1 MHKLVNLSD
10 QKWIYKQEKSKSE
23 SSNFGR
29 KMTKSGALTKENSI
43 QHRKNMFFT
52 QIEAF
57 WASLKKNL
65 VVKFFKS
72 GLWPPGNRRNLSIHD
87 FFFWKKKNWIT
98 QKWIFEIF
106 AFFRSNF
113 LEKRVFPGPLVYK
126 NHSIPSWLSYFALT
140 SQPEWPKGKI

>member
-1 MHKLVNLSD
+1 MTFWHLNKKSQNLKVQILVEKWLSLGHLLRKILFNIEKTCFLHKLKHSEHLWKKIWLLNFLSLASD
-10 QKWIYKQEKSKSE
+10 HLVIGGIWA
-23 SSNFGR
+23 F
-29 KMTKSGALTKENSI
+29 MT
-43 QHRKNMFFT
+43 
-52 QIEAF
+52 
-57 WASLKKNL
+57 
-65 VVKFFKS
+65 
-72 GLWPPGNRRNLSIHD
+72 
-87 FFFWKKKNWIT
+87 FFFEKKNWIT

>member
-1 MHKLVNLSD
+1 MTFWHLNKKSQNLKVQILVEKWLSLGHLLR
-10 QKWIYKQEKSKSE
+10 KILFNIEKTCCK
-23 SSNFGR
+23 
-29 KMTKSGALTKENSI
+29 TCA
-43 QHRKNMFFT
+43 

-87 FFFWKKKNWIT
+87 FFFWKKYWIT